1 MSDALPE
8 IARAVI
14 RRPAARC
21 FASFCDALRLRDWL
35 PGLQRARVVTSDE
48 HGFPSEV
55 LFEYGDAW
63 SYALRYTYD
72 PARRRVEWEPITFKR
87 DAVTGFAEARR
98 LVLEALPRLGWTGVA
113 PADGAFYVYAG
124 IANQLGPYADS
135 VAWCA
140 ALLAEEDVALTPGV
154 DFDRVHGG
162 EYVRLSLASGPGPV
176 AAAIERILAFQGR
189 LADDQS

>member
-87 DAVTGFAEARR
+87 DAVTGFAEFADH
-98 LVLEALPRLGWTGVA
+98 
-113 PADGAFYVYAG
+113 ADGCEMTYAVRPASDHAAPSRAGDPHAIVDAFARWIG
-124 IANQLGPYADS
+124 SQP
-135 VAWCA
+135 
-140 ALLAEEDVALTPGV
+140 
-154 DFDRVHGG
+154 
-162 EYVRLSLASGPGPV
+162 
-176 AAAIERILAFQGR
+176 ER
-189 LADDQS
+189 